1 MSDNPP
7 PPRYLPRGLT
17 PEAVAELKW
26 LYEKTDE
33 PLTEVAA
40 QFEICRHTLRKVA
53 EAEGWTPRLE
63 RPRVG
68 PRPPLPARQAR
79 GFSQQALDDLR
90 RRYVET
96 EEPVQRIAED
106 YHIHRNTLER
116 LAMQEGWPR
125 RKDRPPRDMPV
136 LLQINREA
144 TAALQQA
151 RAIAAGAPLPG
162 LPPPAVDTEAAA
174 PAPESEAEMAPVP
187 EAASAAEAVTEASA
201 ATPAD
206 QTSPE
211 AALSLARRLERA
223 VETQLR
229 KVENLREDT
238 TLGGHRAVEAER
250 IARTLAAL
258 TQTLFKVRQLRD
270 PERALSAAD
279 DEMPAD
285 ADGFRLEL
293 ARRIETFVGGGH
305 DRALPASGQPAQPG
319 SVAG

>member
-1 MSDNPP
+1 MTDNPQ

-17 PEAVAELKW
+17 PEAVAELKR

-68 PRPPLPARQAR
+68 PRPPLPVRQAR

-151 RAIAAGAPLPG
+151 RAIAAGAPPPG
-162 LPPPAVDTEAAA
+162 LPPAVDTEAAA

-187 EAASAAEAVTEASA
+187 EAAA

-206 QTSPE
+206 HASPE

-293 ARRIETFVGGGH
+293 ARRIETFVGGGT
-305 DRALPASGQPAQPG
+305 DRALPAPGQPAQPG
-319 SVAG
+319 PAAG

>member
-1 MSDNPP
+1 MSDDPP

-17 PEAVAELKW
+17 PEAVAELKR

-68 PRPPLPARQAR
+68 PRPPLPVRQAR

-162 LPPPAVDTEAAA
+162 LPPPAVDTKAAGDTEAAA
-174 PAPESEAEMAPVP
+174 PAPESEGEMAPVP
-187 EAASAAEAVTEASA
+187 EASAAA
-201 ATPAD
+201 PAD

-293 ARRIETFVGGGH
+293 ARRIETFVGGGT
-305 DRALPASGQPAQPG
+305 DRALPVPGEPAQPG
-319 SVAG
+319 STAG

>member
-17 PEAVAELKW
+17 PEAVAELKR

-68 PRPPLPARQAR
+68 PRPPLPVRQAR

-116 LAMQEGWPR
+116 LVMQEGWPR

-174 PAPESEAEMAPVP
+174 PALESEAEMAPVP
-187 EAASAAEAVTEASA
+187 EASA

-206 QTSPE
+206 HASPE

-293 ARRIETFVGGGH
+293 ARRIETFVGGGT
-305 DRALPASGQPAQPG
+305 DRALPAPGQPAQPG
-319 SVAG
+319 PAAG